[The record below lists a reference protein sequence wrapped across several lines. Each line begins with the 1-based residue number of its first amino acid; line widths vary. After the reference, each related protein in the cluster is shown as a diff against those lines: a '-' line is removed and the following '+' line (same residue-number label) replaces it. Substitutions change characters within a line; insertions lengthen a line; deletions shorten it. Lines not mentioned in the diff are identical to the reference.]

1 MSQATHLSH
10 AKLAKFTKKEGT
22 MNTRQQ
28 APDFTLKDGS
38 GDDWTL
44 AAHRGKTIVLMFY
57 PGDNT
62 PVCTAQLCSVRDHWS
77 EYQATGAEVVGIST
91 DTVESHKGFAE
102 KNSLP
107 LRLLSDADRKVSEMY
122 DMKSWLPGRSAR
134 GIVVIDK
141 DGKIAY
147 KKAEA
152 ISLFRPKDD
161 DVLEAIRKA

>member
-1 MSQATHLSH
+1 MKIGDKAS
-10 AKLAKFTKKEGT
+10 
-22 MNTRQQ
+22 
-28 APDFTLKDGS
+28 DFTLKDGD

-44 AAHRGKTIVLMFY
+44 SEHRGKTVVLLFY

-91 DTVESHKGFAE
+91 DSVESHKGFAE
-102 KNSLP
+102 KNELP
-107 LRLLSDADRKVSEMY
+107 LRLLADPDRKVSTAY

-134 GIVVIDK
+134 GVVVIDK

-147 KKAEA
+147 HKAQSL
-152 ISLFRPKDD
+152 SLFRPADE
-161 DVLEAIRKA
+161 DVLEAIKKAG